1 LENWEKLVSFDN
13 LHNSWLKVS
22 SNMGGPGIDKFT
34 IKDFQLHIEE
44 NLSLL
49 HKMLLNGTY
58 EPLPALKVVV
68 KKDDFE
74 TRDISILTVRDRIVH
89 TAVYNVIQPVFESK
103 FLDCN
108 FGYRMNKGA
117 NQASNRVEKL
127 VKLGNIYV
135 LKSDIDNFFDSIDT
149 GLLYGMIT
157 EVIKEE
163 PLINLIRK
171 LLKAGEIELGLGIL
185 QGATTSP
192 LFSNIYLISFDK
204 EISEKYNFVRY
215 ADDFI
220 ILAKHKEEIVDA
232 LNSVKDSLERLKLQV
247 SEGKTKITDINEGF
261 LFVGYEFKDNT
272 KRPSNKA
279 IYEFVQKINDEAKS
293 PLRRERIRQII
304 NGWKGY
310 FQIDG
315 LTLKEIRGKLEDLEE
330 GNNHTEQLTLAL
342 VATLIELND
351 RETAKEKLS
360 KFEFTS
366 DDPKVHL
373 DAGILAFEL
382 GLLKIAYE
390 ELLKAFRLGSVDPEV
405 TYYLGLIYLNA
416 GKTASALKFL
426 QKTIDN
432 NPGFSKA
439 YYALSVAYKKLKLG
453 KLSENM
459 LLEGLNFDKSSLLSK
474 EYKILLE
481 KEENPAIGEWT
492 KAQLEKFANLFSGR
506 EGIHA
511 AQWIDSTGRT
521 GYFPAKGEITA
532 ELIKE
537 HLQGNITIG
546 VYVSRVDN
554 TVNFLSFDID
564 LKKDS
569 ASKQENSTKSRYE
582 GTLEAANRIKEHCK
596 SLEISAY
603 IERTGGRGHHCWV
616 FFSEPLKASLV
627 RDFGKLIL
635 KNIGELPKNVDI
647 EMFPKQDNVF
657 SQGLGSLIKL
667 PLGIDKKTGKRS
679 FFVQEEGD
687 LDSDQGSLVENI
699 RSFSKGEILK
709 SLKGSQFPFTIST
722 VGENCNKLLEECN
735 VLSFLFNKAKENHE
749 LRHTERLVI
758 LYTFGHLGDEG
769 KTFIHYI
776 MSLCANYNYN
786 YTQKWINRL
795 DKNKNPIS
803 CPKIRDWLSDITGA
817 LGCFCKFDLKKGEY
831 PTPVNY
837 VRANFLSVNN
847 EITEVEEV
855 KMENNFNK
863 KAVPTTT
870 YIQADGLSEVKVAD
884 DFNGKITAL
893 LDEYLRLKKNEREV
907 EKEVKDCKESIR
919 KLLEEAH
926 QDAIKTDFG
935 TLRINSENKK
945 LILELD
951 YE

>member
-1 LENWEKLVSFDN
+1 MENWENLVSFDN
-13 LHNSWLKVS
+13 IRNSWLKVS

-34 IKDFQLHIEE
+34 IKDFQLHLEE
-44 NLSLL
+44 NLLLL

-58 EPLPALKVVV
+58 EPLPALKIIV
-68 KKDDFE
+68 KKDEFE

-89 TAVYNVIQPVFESK
+89 TAVYNNLQPIFEPK

-108 FGYRMNKGA
+108 FGYRMKKGA

-135 LKSDIDNFFDSIDT
+135 LRSDIENFFDNINT
-149 GLLYGMIT
+149 GLLYEMIA
-157 EVIKEE
+157 EEIKEE
-163 PLINLIRK
+163 PLLNLIHK
-171 LLKAGEIELGLGIL
+171 LLKAGEIEGGKGIL

-192 LFSNIYLISFDK
+192 LFSNIYLTSFDK

-215 ADDFI
+215 ADDFV
-220 ILAKHKEEIVDA
+220 ILAKNKEEIIEA
-232 LNSVKDSLERLKLQV
+232 LNQVKDSLERLKLQV
-247 SEGKTKITDINEGF
+247 NEGKTKISDISEGF

-272 KRPSNKA
+272 KKPSNKA
-279 IYEFVQKINDEAKS
+279 IYEFVQKINNEAKS
-293 PLRRERIRQII
+293 PLRRERVRQII

-310 FQIDG
+310 FQING
-315 LTLKEIRGKLEDLEE
+315 LTLKEIRGKLESLVGD
-330 GNNHTEQLTLAL
+330 NNNKNPLTLTL
-342 VATLIELND
+342 VATLIELDD

-366 DDPKVHL
+366 DDPKIHL

-390 ELLKAFRLGSVDPEV
+390 EFLKAFRLGSVDPEV
-405 TYYLGLIYLNA
+405 TYYLGLIYLNV
-416 GKTASALKFL
+416 GKIESALKFL

-459 LLEGLNFDKSSLLSK
+459 LLEGLNFDKSSLLTK

-481 KEENPAIGEWT
+481 REESPALGEWA
-492 KAQLEKFANLFSGR
+492 KAQLEKCANLFSGR

-521 GYFPAKGEITA
+521 GYFPVKGEITA

-537 HLQGNITIG
+537 HLKGNITIG
-546 VYVSRVDN
+546 VYVSRIDN
-554 TVNFLSFDID
+554 TVNFLAFDID

-569 ASKQENSTKSRYE
+569 AYKQESSAKSSYE
-582 GTLEAANRIKEHCK
+582 GTLEVASRVKEHCK

-603 IERTGGRGHHCWV
+603 IERTGGRGHHCWI

-647 EMFPKQDNVF
+647 EIFPKQDDV
-657 SQGLGSLIKL
+657 SREGLGSLIKL

-699 RSFSKGEILK
+699 KSFSRREILK
-709 SLKGSQFPFTIST
+709 SLKDSQFPPCIIST
-722 VGENCNKLLEECN
+722 VPENCNKLLEKCN

-776 MSLCANYNYN
+776 MRLCANYNYN

-803 CPKIRDWLSDITGA
+803 CPKIRDWLSNITPA
-817 LGCFCKFDLKKGEY
+817 VGCFCKFALKKGEY

-837 VRANFLSVNN
+837 VRANFLSVNE
-847 EITEVEEV
+847 EITKVEEV
-855 KMENNFNK
+855 KMEDDFDKKVVPITTDIKVTDLSEAKVENDFNK
-863 KAVPTTT
+863 K
-870 YIQADGLSEVKVAD
+870 
-884 DFNGKITAL
+884 ITML
-893 LDEYLRLKKNEREV
+893 LDEYLRLKKEEGEI
-907 EKEVKDCKESIR
+907 EKKVKDCKETIR

-951 YE
+951 I